1 MENRWSEVEA
11 EGLTELESLVYQS
24 RLIGAD
30 QSLVIWGGG
39 NTSLKVTREDFRGRE
54 TKVMLIKGSGSDM
67 KAAQSKDF
75 PSVRMDD
82 ILPLFERP
90 DITDEE
96 RDQIIK
102 TMFHLGYIKS
112 VPGKWVLTM
121 KGQQILIIMNELKS
135 KGHVEDID
143 SRWLHK
149 NGAQKLGEFLFD
161 AVRKK

>member
-1 MENRWSEVEA
+1 
-11 EGLTELESLVYQS
+11 
-24 RLIGAD
+24 
-30 QSLVIWGGG
+30 
-39 NTSLKVTREDFRGRE
+39 
-54 TKVMLIKGSGSDM
+54 M
-67 KAAQSKDF
+67 K
-75 PSVRMDD
+75 
-82 ILPLFERP
+82 RP

>member
-1 MENRWSEVEA
+1 MK
-11 EGLTELESLVYQS
+11 LQY
-24 RLIGAD
+24 
-30 QSLVIWGGG
+30 
-39 NTSLKVTREDFRGRE
+39 LK
-54 TKVMLIKGSGSDM
+54 
-67 KAAQSKDF
+67 
-75 PSVRMDD
+75 DD
-82 ILPLFERP
+82 
-90 DITDEE
+90 E
-96 RDQIIK
+96 RDKIIK

>member
-1 MENRWSEVEA
+1 
-11 EGLTELESLVYQS
+11 
-24 RLIGAD
+24 
-30 QSLVIWGGG
+30 
-39 NTSLKVTREDFRGRE
+39 
-54 TKVMLIKGSGSDM
+54 M
-67 KAAQSKDF
+67 K
-75 PSVRMDD
+75 
-82 ILPLFERP
+82 RP

-112 VPGKWVLTM
+112 VPGKWLLTM

>member
-1 MENRWSEVEA
+1 
-11 EGLTELESLVYQS
+11 
-24 RLIGAD
+24 
-30 QSLVIWGGG
+30 
-39 NTSLKVTREDFRGRE
+39 
-54 TKVMLIKGSGSDM
+54 M
-67 KAAQSKDF
+67 K
-75 PSVRMDD
+75 
-82 ILPLFERP
+82 RP

-135 KGHVEDID
+135 KGHVQDID

-149 NGAQKLGEFLFD
+149 NGAQKLGEFLLD
-161 AVRKK
+161 AVRKKQ

>member
-1 MENRWSEVEA
+1 MKKP
-11 EGLTELESLVYQS
+11 
-24 RLIGAD
+24 D
-30 QSLVIWGGG
+30 
-39 NTSLKVTREDFRGRE
+39 VT
-54 TKVMLIKGSGSDM
+54 K
-67 KAAQSKDF
+67 
-75 PSVRMDD
+75 
-82 ILPLFERP
+82 
-90 DITDEE
+90 EE
-96 RDQIIK
+96 RDQIMK
-102 TMFHLGYIKS
+102 TIFHLGYIKS

>member
-1 MENRWSEVEA
+1 
-11 EGLTELESLVYQS
+11 
-24 RLIGAD
+24 
-30 QSLVIWGGG
+30 
-39 NTSLKVTREDFRGRE
+39 
-54 TKVMLIKGSGSDM
+54 M
-67 KAAQSKDF
+67 K
-75 PSVRMDD
+75 
-82 ILPLFERP
+82 RP

-102 TMFHLGYIKS
+102 TMFHLGYINS

>member
-1 MENRWSEVEA
+1 
-11 EGLTELESLVYQS
+11 
-24 RLIGAD
+24 
-30 QSLVIWGGG
+30 
-39 NTSLKVTREDFRGRE
+39 
-54 TKVMLIKGSGSDM
+54 M
-67 KAAQSKDF
+67 K
-75 PSVRMDD
+75 
-82 ILPLFERP
+82 RP

-102 TMFHLGYIKS
+102 TMYHLGYIKS